1 MESTGRVAYLESITV
16 KLLGISGRSSGAEA
30 AGYYRPSAGP
40 RRRAASTLPRGW
52 IAAARALCK
61 KIIAPSSR
69 EGSLAFKEKP
79 GAIKHGGLL
88 LKRIGHA
95 L

>member
-1 MESTGRVAYLESITV
+1 M
-16 KLLGISGRSSGAEA
+16 KLLGISGRSLESGAEA

>member
-1 MESTGRVAYLESITV
+1 MESTGRVAYQESITV
-16 KLLGISGRSSGAEA
+16 KLLGISGRSLESGAEA

-61 KIIAPSSR
+61 RKSLPARGKARSPS
-69 EGSLAFKEKP
+69 
-79 GAIKHGGLL
+79 
-88 LKRIGHA
+88 KRSPEQ
-95 L
+95 